1 MGLIDQGGVSEP
13 LGSAGRQPAVFAP
26 GARVGKTRPAVPA
39 RWARSVSND
48 DFCQWLAATN
58 KVRLAG
64 KRHAV
69 LDVDKTY
76 VLEFSDDGRQRKIVE
91 APLAGLAF
99 QPGAVTPHAKG
110 SFGIANGSAGT
121 ESPPKKIPS
130 HPAKIKLPDL
140 SRGKQQAAAAPPP
153 ARVD

>member
-26 GARVGKTRPAVPA
+26 GAHRGKTRLSIPL
-39 RWARSVSND
+39 RWSRSFSNND
-48 DFCQWLAATN
+48 LSQWLAATN

-110 SFGIANGSAGT
+110 SFGITNGSAGI
-121 ESPPKKIPS
+121 ESAPKRIQG
-130 HPAKIKLPDL
+130 HLAK
-140 SRGKQQAAAAPPP
+140 
-153 ARVD
+153 

>member
-26 GARVGKTRPAVPA
+26 DARRGKTRPAVPL
-39 RWARSVSND
+39 RWSRSFPND
-48 DFCQWLAATN
+48 DFCQWLATTN

-110 SFGIANGSAGT
+110 SFGIANGSAGI
-121 ESPPKKIPS
+121 ESAPKRIQGYL
-130 HPAKIKLPDL
+130 AK
-140 SRGKQQAAAAPPP
+140 
-153 ARVD
+153 